1 MIFPDAAVTALVTGR
16 TTNGMQHGISPD
28 LARHV
33 LAVLDAA
40 GFVVVALPPIEKE
53 RVGPTGVRRAWFG
66 PIEACIYPKGGWT
79 ISDLSGHW
87 DGDEEDDAEQAAAGI
102 LAARRW
108 VQSEVG
114 K

>member
-1 MIFPDAAVTALVTGR
+1 MTTPDPVAVLEAGATR
-16 TTNGMQHGISPD
+16 NGMTYGISPD

-40 GFVVVALPPIEKE
+40 GFAVVALPPVEKE
-53 RVGPTGVRRAWFG
+53 RVSGTGVRSAWFG

-102 LAARRW
+102 IAARRW
-108 VQSEVG
+108 IRSEVG